1 MSGPDPRQPEVGWA
15 VDDRTFR
22 ETMGLFATGVSV
34 IAAEIDGGV
43 DAMTANAV
51 SSVSLDPKLILF
63 CPSRRARFSQL
74 LPDVE
79 SFTVNFLRDEQQCL
93 STYFA
98 GGWKEPTPPAY
109 RFVHDGTAP
118 RLQGALATLHCC
130 KHAVYEAGDHWLVIG
145 RVVRIHQGSDPHRP
159 LLFFKGQYRALEP
172 GQGIPGPDL
181 TRVDDEPALIYYD

>member
-1 MSGPDPRQPEVGWA
+1 MSGPDPRAPEVGEA

-22 ETMGLFATGVSV
+22 QTLGLFATGVSV

-43 DAMTANAV
+43 HAMTANAV
-51 SSVSLDPKLILF
+51 TSVSLDPKLILF

-79 SFTVNFLRDEQQCL
+79 SFTVNFLRDEQQSL

-98 GGWKEPTPPAY
+98 GGWKESTPPPY
-109 RFVHDGTAP
+109 RFVHDGKAP

-130 KHAVYEAGDHWLVIG
+130 KHAFTRRVIIGSSSAESSGSTRARIRIVHCCSSRANTGRSNRAGAFRG
-145 RVVRIHQGSDPHRP
+145 R
-159 LLFFKGQYRALEP
+159 
-172 GQGIPGPDL
+172 
-181 TRVDDEPALIYYD
+181 T